1 MRAATT
7 ITNRI
12 PIATIAVS
20 CGAGAL
26 YHGCEDGPAAFR
38 RYLDRHTA
46 PLEGAQVAWQ
56 LMPKDPERGDETT
69 IELIARTSRW
79 LAESTRRLAQNGN
92 FFVAIGGDHSYAIG
106 TWNGASEGLQEP
118 LGLIWIDAHMD
129 MHVPETTPSGAING
143 MPLAALLGYGLPQ
156 LTALSRGTIPPD
168 RICLIGTRSCELEE
182 VAFAARHGIRVIG
195 MDEISRR
202 GIEEVCAEA
211 RTIADS
217 GAAGYGVSLDLDAF
231 DPADA
236 PGVGTPE
243 AGGIRASDFLPAWA
257 DLTSSARCV
266 GIEIVEYNPHR
277 DRADRTARLMSGLVA
292 AAVGEETMQWAL

>member
-12 PIATIAVS
+12 PTAVVAVS
-20 CGAGAL
+20 CGAGAP

-38 RYLDRHTA
+38 RHWDRHA
-46 PLEGAQVAWQ
+46 ASL
-56 LMPKDPERGDETT
+56 ERGRLIWELTPKEPARADETT
-69 IELIARTSRW
+69 IALIARTNRW
-79 LAESTRRLAQNGN
+79 LAETTRRMAQSGT
-92 FFVAIGGDHSYAIG
+92 FFVVIGGDHSCAIG
-106 TWNGASEGLQEP
+106 TWNGASAGLREP

-143 MPLAALLGYGLPQ
+143 MPLAALLGHGLPQ
-156 LTALSRGTIPPD
+156 LTVLSRGAIPPD
-168 RICLIGTRSCELEE
+168 RICLIGARSYEREE
-182 VAFAARHGIRVIG
+182 VAFAARHGIRVID
-195 MDEISRR
+195 MNEISRR
-202 GIEEVCAEA
+202 GLDEVCAEA

-217 GAAGYGVSLDLDAF
+217 GAAGYGVSIDLDVF

-236 PGVGTPE
+236 PGVGSPE
-243 AGGIRASDFLPAWA
+243 AGGIRAGDFLPAWA
-257 DLTSSARCV
+257 DLTSRPRCV

-292 AAVGEETMQWAL
+292 AAVGKETVQWML